1 MKRFLGFLG
10 SVGLVLSA
18 PLTAE
23 AARLSLVGS
32 VKLSVAESP
41 IEDARVTVTF
51 HGHEMGIHEYTTQ
64 RRIRVRTDASGS
76 FEAVVKV
83 PDDRY
88 SFEAVVKVPDDRY
101 IWTHATVEIDETDM
115 SKAAIAQTLCQIDEQ
130 GGGYCSKSFNVNP
143 LGSQ

>member
-1 MKRFLGFLG
+1 MKRFLGLLG
-10 SVGLVLSA
+10 SVGLMLAA
-18 PLTAE
+18 PMAAE
-23 AARLSLVGS
+23 AARLSLVGN
-32 VKLSVAESP
+32 VKLAAAELP
-41 IEDARVTVTF
+41 VEDARVTVTF

-64 RRIRVRTDASGS
+64 RRIRVRTNADG
-76 FEAVVKV
+76 
-83 PDDRY
+83 

-130 GGGYCSKSFNVNP
+130 GGGYCSKSFSVNP

>member
-1 MKRFLGFLG
+1 MLVLFLSRLFVKRFLGFLG
-10 SVGLVLSA
+10 SVGLVLAA
-18 PLTAE
+18 PMVAE
-23 AARLSLVGS
+23 AARLSLVGN
-32 VKLSVAESP
+32 VKLTAAELP
-41 IEDARVTVTF
+41 VEDARVTVTF

-64 RRIRVRTDASGS
+64 RRIRVRTDADG
-76 FEAVVKV
+76 
-83 PDDRY
+83 

-130 GGGYCSKSFNVNP
+130 GGGYCSKSFSVNP

>member
-1 MKRFLGFLG
+1 MKRFLGLLG
-10 SVGLVLSA
+10 SVGLVLAA
-18 PLTAE
+18 PLAAE

-41 IEDARVTVTF
+41 VEDARVTVTF

-64 RRIRVRTDASGS
+64 RRIRVRTDASG
-76 FEAVVKV
+76 
-83 PDDRY
+83 

>member
-88 SFEAVVKVPDDRY
+88 